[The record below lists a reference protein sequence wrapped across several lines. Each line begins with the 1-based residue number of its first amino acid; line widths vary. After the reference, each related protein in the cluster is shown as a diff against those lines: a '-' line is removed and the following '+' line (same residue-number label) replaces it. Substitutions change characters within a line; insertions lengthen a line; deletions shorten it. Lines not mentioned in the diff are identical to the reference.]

1 MLNKLNKIADNI
13 SFSERVRLGVQKALI
28 KLAHETAE
36 TNGTLVVKING
47 EIKELAAKDRIQIRK
62 EQNNGHSRIFIR

>member
-36 TNGTLVVKING
+36 QNGTLVVKING
-47 EIKELAAKDRIQIRK
+47 EIQEVAAKELLNTLPK
-62 EQNNGHSRIFIR
+62 

>member
-1 MLNKLNKIADNI
+1 MLNKLKIADNI

-36 TNGTLVVKING
+36 KNGTLVVKING
-47 EIKELAAKDRIQIRK
+47 EIQEVAAKELLSTLPK
-62 EQNNGHSRIFIR
+62 E